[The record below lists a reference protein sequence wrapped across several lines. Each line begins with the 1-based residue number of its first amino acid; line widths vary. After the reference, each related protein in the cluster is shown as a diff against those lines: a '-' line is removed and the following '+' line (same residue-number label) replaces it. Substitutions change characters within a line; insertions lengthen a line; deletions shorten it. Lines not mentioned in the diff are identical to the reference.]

1 MDCCIVFEGDG
12 SLWKDSMKFR
22 GICDDNNDAISL
34 ILRNHNFKPE
44 HFPELKCIYP
54 DEVDIELENLIENHL
69 MYDGTIKSEIA
80 DLSYIIVH
88 LDDDALNDWIKDVT
102 KYT

>member
-1 MDCCIVFEGDG
+1 
-12 SLWKDSMKFR
+12 
-22 GICDDNNDAISL
+22 
-34 ILRNHNFKPE
+34 
-44 HFPELKCIYP
+44 
-54 DEVDIELENLIENHL
+54 
-69 MYDGTIKSEIA
+69 MYDGTVKSEIA